1 MRQQPKAKEAWRE
14 PKNRKQKDKAT
25 KTTAGARELGLTQ
38 QHHCSFLVYWDR
50 FTTEHNIL
58 RSLSWDLKMTGL
70 KNIF

>member
-38 QHHCSFLVYWDR
+38 QPKPDR
-50 FTTEHNIL
+50 KADGA
-58 RSLSWDLKMTGL
+58 RGAGGRGWAVSSG
-70 KNIF
+70 